1 MSHLV
6 LVCGQLEGIDL
17 RARQFSL
24 RQGVQD
30 SHEICFLRVPLKVKS
45 IHMFKAA
52 LVLFR
57 FFCTFLASLFAMTF
71 PRVVQA
77 DDFYPLDDEIP
88 IVKPWA
94 PKAKASKSGVFSPVP
109 VNQAVETDGS
119 IAGSTA
125 GGSSV
130 EQSTDVF
137 YEDLS
142 GTSVSGVP
150 RLIRANPET
159 EVFLRNVNGGFVLPP
174 GARHNLMFD
183 EFQKAMKTD
192 KSVTFKYD
200 AISRR
205 VLHMDGLEGVK
216 QRPKPSNPSGPSER
230 SKGSK

>member
-1 MSHLV
+1 
-6 LVCGQLEGIDL
+6 
-17 RARQFSL
+17 
-24 RQGVQD
+24 
-30 SHEICFLRVPLKVKS
+30 
-45 IHMFKAA
+45 MFKVA

-57 FFCTFLASLFAMTF
+57 FFCTFLASLLAVTF
-71 PRVVQA
+71 TRVVQA

-94 PKAKASKSGVFSPVP
+94 PKVKGGKSGVFSPVP
-109 VNQAVETDGS
+109 VNEAIETDGS

-125 GGSSV
+125 GGSPS
-130 EQSTDVF
+130 EQPSEVF

-174 GARHNLMFD
+174 GARHNLMFE
-183 EFQKAMKTD
+183 EFQRAMKTD

-216 QRPKPSNPSGPSER
+216 QRPKPSNPTKPSES